1 MVTIQKR
8 HSGNF
13 GGLVRVPLLIL
24 IFFVVLS
31 LVVYVFLPDAAH
43 QQQGGQLSSKILRVE
58 KAIESNPQIQKL
70 ENRIKSQVS
79 KRREQLGAALDSISE
94 AAMPQRLRLLRDK
107 NQVVGER
114 LADIKAGKETVQEIL
129 HAGGNDIQAS
139 DKPPMT
145 IEEITNYL
153 EKWIQGL
160 HETLSEYKKA
170 KFEGIWKGELL
181 KFVRE
186 CAVWKDD
193 MW

>member
-8 HSGNF
+8 HSGSF
-13 GGLVRVPLLIL
+13 GLVRVPLLIL

-31 LVVYVFLPDAAH
+31 LVVYVFLPDAVQE
-43 QQQGGQLSSKILRVE
+43 QQRGGKLSSKILRVE

-145 IEEITNYL
+145 IEEITNFL

-170 KFEGIWKGELL
+170 KFEGIWKGELY
-181 KFVRE
+181 
-186 CAVWKDD
+186 
-193 MW
+193 